1 MNIQEQIRNFAEAAE
16 GLRGEISQEEMA
28 AMSTDIAKT
37 GGKLWEYHNMIEEDA
52 LRLKVK
58 ADGYY
63 RAADLQKK
71 KAHAVK
77 DYLKFALKSNGF
89 TKLKVDDFQ
98 ITLSEIRKAVPKRVA
113 TETDFYAMPDL
124 VGVKFGWT
132 KPPSIQ
138 LWEELPDF
146 VAPEF
151 AWDVAKLKAEG
162 KEELL
167 EYEVSTRLTVKIAKE
182 K

>member
-1 MNIQEQIRNFAEAAE
+1 MTIHEQIKNFADAAE

-28 AMSTDIAKT
+28 AMATDIANT

-77 DYLKFALKSNGF
+77 NYLKFALKSNGF

-113 TETDFYAMPDL
+113 TEQDFYAHPTWVKPSLSWASTPTMEQWNDHPDL
-124 VGVKFGWT
+124 VK
-132 KPPSIQ
+132 
-138 LWEELPDF
+138 
-146 VAPEF
+146 PEF
-151 AWDVAKLKAEG
+151 AWDVAKLKSEG

-167 EYEVSTRLTVKIAKE
+167 EYEVSTRLTVKIARE
-182 K
+182 N